1 VAFAVKGRVRKDA
14 RLRYQEIRDDYLQS
28 GGKIQKSVRRD
39 FDVYFKNIRISAIG
53 DKLNAFR
60 EWRESL
66 ERVVEY
72 KQETLT
78 KEIALRK
85 MKAMKDRRKPLS
97 PIEIAKIENDPA
109 EWVEKGVQ
117 TTTDERLVPALLLS
131 ARTAKAHSTKRP
143 HLWST

>member
-1 VAFAVKGRVRKDA
+1 
-14 RLRYQEIRDDYLQS
+14 
-28 GGKIQKSVRRD
+28 
-39 FDVYFKNIRISAIG
+39 VYFKNIRISAIG

-85 MKAMKDRRKPLS
+85 MKAMKDRRRLS
-97 PIEIAKIENDPA
+97 AIEIAKIENDPA
-109 EWVEKGVQ
+109 G
-117 TTTDERLVPALLLS
+117 
-131 ARTAKAHSTKRP
+131 
-143 HLWST
+143 